1 MKEKLLKSLKMS
13 VCKSPLYGGN
23 PGFHW
28 IFSPYELSEN
38 KGQHAAT
45 IPFHVYVYR
54 ADAGKKT

>member
-45 IPFHVYVYR
+45 IPFHVYVL
-54 ADAGKKT
+54 